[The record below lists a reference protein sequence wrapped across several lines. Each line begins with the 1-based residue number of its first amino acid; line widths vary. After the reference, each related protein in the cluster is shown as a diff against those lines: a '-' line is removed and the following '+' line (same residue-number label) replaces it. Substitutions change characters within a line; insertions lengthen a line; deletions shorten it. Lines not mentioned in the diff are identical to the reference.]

1 MTFEKLMSRSFGKES
16 SSFWSLSLS
25 PRGLQVK
32 DVQQYL
38 DNGGDPNQRT
48 KDQQTLLHIAA
59 DNSDLEIVKLL
70 VARGAD
76 INAKGFHGYTPL
88 HLAVDADC
96 DTSARDDRRLIDLPV
111 TRFLIESG
119 ADEGIRDDE
128 GEVPRDTAVAYGKIT
143 TQLYDA
149 ISRMHSVK
157 SSRD

>member
-70 VARGAD
+70 IAHGAEV
-76 INAKGFHGYTPL
+76 NTKGFRGYTPL

-96 DTSARDDRRLIDLPV
+96 DTSARDDRRLTDLPV
-111 TRFLIESG
+111 TRILIESG
-119 ADEGIRDDE
+119 ADESIRDDE
-128 GEVPRDTAVAYGKIT
+128 GEVPRDTAVACGKIAI
-143 TQLYDA
+143 QLYDA
-149 ISRMHSVK
+149 ISRMPSGK
-157 SSRD
+157 IALD